1 MSGMS
6 TDVEKII
13 FKEYGF
19 LKDTHLLWKTTRKKL
34 ESTTSQDSAEG
45 TSLANPARPL

>member
-6 TDVEKII
+6 ADVEKMI

-19 LKDTHLLWKTTRKKL
+19 LKDTHMLWKAIRKKI
-34 ESTTSQDSAEG
+34 
-45 TSLANPARPL
+45 